1 MLLHP
6 RWVLCSL
13 KCNSHNTFSE
23 LLLFYYV
30 VSELQVAYKWFLR
43 GMCTLYTERHHI
55 HTYAIT
61 YIPVCTYSLRVSCY
75 KHDHST
81 GLWVRTSQRTGHTS
95 YRIKAKAIIYIYIL
109 QVVIAGL
116 SWQRTKAL
124 CLLVFYLT
132 SYEVNPILPTFFL
145 IKGKRQKVSCLEY
158 PSDVLSVKSTWDNI
172 VISR

>member
-1 MLLHP
+1 M
-6 RWVLCSL
+6 
-13 KCNSHNTFSE
+13 
-23 LLLFYYV
+23 
-30 VSELQVAYKWFLR
+30 AYKWFLR

-55 HTYAIT
+55 HTHVIT
-61 YIPVCTYSLRVSCY
+61 YILVCTYSLRVSCY

-81 GLWVRTSQRTGHTS
+81 GLGVRTSQRTGHT
-95 YRIKAKAIIYIYIL
+95 YDRIEAKAIIL

-116 SWQRTKAL
+116 SRQRTKAL

-132 SYEVNPILPTFFL
+132 SHEVNPILPTFFL

-172 VISR
+172 VISRE